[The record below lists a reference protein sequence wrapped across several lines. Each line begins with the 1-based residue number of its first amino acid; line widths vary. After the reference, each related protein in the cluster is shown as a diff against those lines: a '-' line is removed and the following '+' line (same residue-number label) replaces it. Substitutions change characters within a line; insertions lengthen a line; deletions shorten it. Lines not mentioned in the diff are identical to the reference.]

1 MGTLS
6 ARLDIQ
12 GALNQQRVSRRLEII
27 GQPPEFAGLRCDAFI
42 CEGFAHNGMLIA
54 NANVVHVCFAGVWHK
69 LILDCGVIIW
79 RQSEGPPNPWS
90 IASEGWEYPHVD
102 VGAISGV
109 TGLRLRDYRM
119 ETTAAGGKVVFLFES
134 GRTITII
141 DENDQSNFR
150 VD

>member
-1 MGTLS
+1 M
-6 ARLDIQ
+6 
-12 GALNQQRVSRRLEII
+12 EII

-54 NANVVHVCFAGVWHK
+54 NANVVHVCFAGVWHR
-69 LILDCGVIIW
+69 LVLDCGVIFW
-79 RQSEGPPNPWS
+79 QQSEVQPNPWS
-90 IASEGWEYPHVD
+90 IASEGFEYPHVD